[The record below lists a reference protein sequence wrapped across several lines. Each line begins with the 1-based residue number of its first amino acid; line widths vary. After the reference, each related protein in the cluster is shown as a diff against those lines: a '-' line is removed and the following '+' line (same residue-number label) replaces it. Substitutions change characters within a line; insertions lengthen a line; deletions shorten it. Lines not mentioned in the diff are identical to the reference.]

1 MKLSDLSSMETLVW
15 TIMSVIGIILM
26 VVTYTY
32 IDKLEKAEC
41 TCAEHPYKNFIKN
54 YILFAVVFLAITA
67 FLPPSKVVGM
77 LGPLYG
83 FIYVVLKWVYVIAT
97 FVFFVYALQY
107 VRYLVKEKCKCS
119 EDVRRE
125 VLYWWS
131 VVEIMIFSILV
142 LLPFLVMFVSGGVA
156 LAVASGKDAMRNL
169 ATTSME
175 ASVNPLKSAKKLPG
189 SLRKSLKKVIGK

>member
-15 TIMSVIGIILM
+15 TVMSVIGIVLM

-41 TCAEHPYKNFIKN
+41 ACAEHPYKNFIKN
-54 YILFAVVFLAITA
+54 YILFAIVFLAITA

-83 FIYVVLKWVYVIAT
+83 FVYVVLKWVYVIAT
-97 FVFFVYALQY
+97 FIFFVYALQY

-119 EDVRRE
+119 EDVRRS

-131 VVEIMIFSILV
+131 VVEIIIFSILV

-156 LAVASGKDAMRNL
+156 LAVASGKDALQNL
-169 ATTSME
+169 ASTSME
-175 ASVNPLKSAKKLPG
+175 ASVNPLKSAKKLPS
-189 SLRKSLKKVIGK
+189 SLRKSLKKAVGK